1 MKTSNIALALSSVV
15 LTSVFVACSSSSAG
29 STTVTVASVAPDH
42 ASARGGDT
50 ITVSGSGFGD
60 APIVKFGSVAAKVQ
74 SASDSQITVVVPHGV
89 AGAVDVEVDVGSAS
103 ASLGKSFTY
112 DALPLLL
119 VDLTWQKMSAYLVS
133 GAGSASG
140 DIDGDGSTDILQAAG
155 VEGIWRYTNDK
166 TGKFAAPVLIALP
179 PATAA
184 TATAAAVPTDA
195 QSLVLKDFDG
205 NGVLDLYVGT
215 GTQTPNVLLL
225 GDGKGG
231 FVASKTPLPQFHGTA
246 ESVAAADLDGDGDQ
260 DLVLVGVGFAAK
272 DTPSVAIL
280 ANDGKGTFTDITKK
294 LAGGTFAATGVA
306 IGDVD
311 GDGDLDLFFGADK
324 DTSRLYINDGKATFQ
339 HASPDALPTDP
350 LGAGIPAMGDLD
362 GNGTLDIY
370 VPSSGTDHLLSNDGT
385 GIFTDLSDLRLG
397 QGNVAG
403 ASATI
408 VDFDLDGRQ
417 DVAVIDRSGN
427 LLLYRNDASNR
438 FFDYSDQVV
447 GSVSGAVNSS
457 LSLGDFDG
465 DGDTDIFLSRGDLS
479 PAALIS
485 NASPMATA
493 DTDGDGVPDAVD
505 DCPSD
510 ADPSQDNLDS
520 FPMHCS
526 SGSSCKAGTGCTLY
540 AHGASTYLVCPDAE
554 SPADAETK
562 CRGFDSYLATIDD
575 AAESAYVGS
584 ISGTEALIGLDLGAT
599 TWTWA
604 QSGAPASYT
613 NWAAKQPAAAAGC
626 TLILPDGT
634 WAAVPCTSKLGYV
647 CKTAR
652 TKAPDPGDACDLCP
666 NNYNPSQKG
675 VPGGSDVGDVDD
687 AGVAA
692 AVTGDSGV
700 DSGAPVCVSA
710 P

>member
-1 MKTSNIALALSSVV
+1 VKTSNIALALSSVM
-15 LTSVFVACSSSSAG
+15 LTSVFVACSSSSPG
-29 STTVTVASVAPDH
+29 STNVTVASVAPDH

-50 ITVSGSGFGD
+50 ITIAGSGFGD
-60 APIVKFGSVAAKVQ
+60 SPIVKFGNVAAKVQ
-74 SASDSQITVVVPHGV
+74 SASDSQITVVLPHGV

-133 GAGSASG
+133 GAGSVAG
-140 DIDGDGSTDILQAAG
+140 DVNGDGSPDILQAAG

-166 TGKFAAPVLIALP
+166 TGKFAAPTLIALP
-179 PATAA
+179 PK
-184 TATAAAVPTDA
+184 TDA

-205 NGVLDLYVGT
+205 DGVFDLYVGT

-231 FVASKTPLPQFHGTA
+231 FTLSKTPLLAFLGTA

-260 DLVLVGVGFAAK
+260 DLVLVGVGFTAK
-272 DTPSVAIL
+272 DTPMVAIL
-280 ANDGKGTFTDITKK
+280 SNDGKGTFTDITKK
-294 LAGGTFAATGVA
+294 LAGGSFAATGVA

-403 ASATI
+403 ATATI

-447 GSVSGAVNSS
+447 GSVSGAANSS

-465 DGDTDIFLSRGDLS
+465 DGDQDIFLSRADLS

-485 NASPMATA
+485 NASPMATT

-510 ADPSQDNLDS
+510 DDPSQDNLDS

-554 SPADAETK
+554 TSADAETK

-584 ISGTEALIGLDLGAT
+584 ISGTEALIGLTLGTT

-604 QSGAPASYT
+604 DNGAAASFT

-634 WAAVPCTSKLGYV
+634 WAAVPCTTKIGYV
-647 CKTAR
+647 CESAR
-652 TKAPDPGDACDLCP
+652 TRAPDPGDACDPCP
-666 NNYNPSQKG
+666 NNYNPAQKP
-675 VPGGSDVGDVDD
+675 VPGGSDIGDVDD

-692 AVTGDSGV
+692 AITGDSGV
-700 DSGAPVCVSA
+700 DGGAPVCVSA